1 MNCENINGPSNF
13 LFGVLLTLFI
23 VWVISYIT
31 MHESKI
37 ERTPDMEISDIQQH
51 METTMENF
59 DSITM
64 EFLNNHESLKLADA
78 PTATACNVGAL
89 DYIDYRHISYDAK
102 TELINQSIRLRASVG
117 KTQKNLDKLRASIDA
132 MQEIIDTIDQ
142 AQFII
147 ADNTHMNLPTPERER
162 TSTEPEIYY
171 E

>member
-23 VWVISYIT
+23 VGVISYIT
-31 MHESKI
+31 IHEPKI
-37 ERTPDMEISDIQQH
+37 ERTPEMEISDIQQH

-59 DSITM
+59 DSIAM
-64 EFLNNHESLKLADA
+64 EFLNNHESLKLAGS
-78 PTATACNVGAL
+78 PMTTACNTAAL
-89 DYIDYRHISYDAK
+89 DYIDYRHISYETK
-102 TELINQSIRLRASVG
+102 TELINHSIRLRASVG
-117 KTQKNLDKLRASIDA
+117 KTQENLDKLRASIDA
-132 MQEIIDTIDQ
+132 MQEVIDTIDQ

-147 ADNTHMNLPTPERER
+147 ADNTHMDLPTPETER